1 MLTLPPLLF
10 VPSQIFPPCIEFVKH
25 FLQSSKPNER
35 RAALTVL
42 TVLAE
47 GCADAMSE
55 NLAPLLEF
63 VYRGFSDPSQK
74 VREAACICIGQFAGT
89 A

>member
-1 MLTLPPLLF
+1 MRVCARVIPPYD
-10 VPSQIFPPCIEFVKH
+10 
-25 FLQSSKPNER
+25 
-35 RAALTVL
+35 ADVL
-42 TVLAE
+42 SLIQVLAE
-47 GCADAMSE
+47 GCADVMSE

-89 A
+89 RTTPQVDL